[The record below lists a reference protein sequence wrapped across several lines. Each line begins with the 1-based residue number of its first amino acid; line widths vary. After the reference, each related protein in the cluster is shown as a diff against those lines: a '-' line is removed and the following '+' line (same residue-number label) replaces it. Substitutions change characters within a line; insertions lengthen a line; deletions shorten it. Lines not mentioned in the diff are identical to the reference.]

1 MNFLAEIN
9 FQTPP
14 KTGAKA
20 KRGVFY
26 EEKQA
31 REWAQ
36 NRANFFKCRVDVF
49 RNTDKKR
56 IGTAFPKTKPAG
68 RNAAELKSS

>member
-14 KTGAKA
+14 STTRAR
-20 KRGVFY
+20 RGFFY
-26 EEKQA
+26 DEKQA

-36 NRANFFKCRVDVF
+36 NRANYWSCRVDIL
-49 RNTDKKR
+49 RQTDKKR
-56 IGTAFPKTKPAG
+56 IGVVFPKTKPAG